1 MVGGRGV
8 IGEDDNFRSE
18 GWKDFDKIDLTPD
31 TNRCTD
37 TYQENNKTLENNGSH
52 TDELTYFKRTDK
64 TPPKNELVGKYQT

>member
-1 MVGGRGV
+1 MVD
-8 IGEDDNFRSE
+8 E
-18 GWKDFDKIDLTPD
+18 IDLTPD

-64 TPPKNELVGKYQT
+64 TPPTNALVGKYQT